1 MYTNTHVYIHI
12 DMYIIYPCIIYI
24 YICMW
29 VMTMV
34 ADGCILGFEPPS
46 LTMYRIWGPHNYGEI
61 YQSINWNLSP
71 KYMRI
76 MCSYM

>member
-1 MYTNTHVYIHI
+1 
-12 DMYIIYPCIIYI
+12 
-24 YICMW
+24 MW

>member
-1 MYTNTHVYIHI
+1 MYIHI
-12 DMYIIYPCIIYI
+12 DMYIIYPCII

-61 YQSINWNLSP
+61 YQSINWNHSP